1 MNPILSSYP
10 VIIGEAQA
18 SLFGYPILSKF
29 VPNPQQVSR
38 MFSIIKWTLKVGR
51 DHPCPLPSIG
61 MSLKGY
67 LVTRGAMLLPALVS
81 FPLLVDL

>member
-18 SLFGYPILSKF
+18 SLFGYHKKF
-29 VPNPQQVSR
+29 VPNSQQVSR

-51 DHPCPLPSIG
+51 DHPCLHPSIG